1 MLLWSR
7 RSRLA
12 VLVVFAVVVLVVF
25 VAPLATVVVAGLAG
39 SWTAALPS
47 DLGFG
52 HFGDALSGENLAS
65 LSVSLQTAFIA
76 GAIALVLGTWAAL
89 AARETPRWLQ
99 PRHRRGVPPAD
110 RGAVGGD
117 RAWPA

>member
-1 MLLWSR
+1 M
-7 RSRLA
+7 
-12 VLVVFAVVVLVVF
+12 VLVVF

-39 SWTAALPS
+39 SWTGALPS

-89 AARETPRWLQ
+89 AAR
-99 PRHRRGVPPAD
+99 RRRSG
-110 RGAVGGD
+110 
-117 RAWPA
+117 

>member
-7 RSRLA
+7 RSRA
-12 VLVVFAVVVLVVF
+12 AILVGFAVVVLVVF

-39 SWTAALPS
+39 SWTEALPS

-52 HFGDALSGENLAS
+52 HFDDALSGENLAS

-76 GAIALVLGTWAAL
+76 GGIALVSAPGRRL
-89 AARETPRWLQ
+89 PRG
-99 PRHRRGVPPAD
+99 RRRYGSGESPTRCFICPSRSRRWRSAS
-110 RGAVGGD
+110 GC
-117 RAWPA
+117 